1 MVYSELIFLLVL
13 FPITAIVTTFDRST
27 EYKNLILILSSV
39 VFFSWGR
46 PFAFCLIF
54 LSVFADWLLGL
65 AVSKNNGSRA
75 LAGLFLL
82 IDALMNTGIF
92 LVFRHNY
99 LFDKADRLSFDTA
112 ILPLGIAFYSLRG
125 FSYVYDVFKGHIR
138 AEKNPLCLLTYM
150 VSFHLMLVGPL
161 VRYGE
166 IEPQI
171 RKREI
176 TTDKLNTGL
185 NKIFLGLGKV
195 VLLAGVFERIK
206 LAGLNGAE
214 ITTLGCWLGMIS
226 FLGQYYF
233 LFTGFSDMAKGL
245 GLVGGFVYPDNYHD
259 IDPDGLFTGL
269 VKSFNTTVTEFFAE
283 LLGLDKEHSKGFT
296 FMAAI
301 LCGGLLSLW
310 YEARLNF
317 LIVGLAAGV
326 LIAFEKL
333 VLAKPLSKF
342 PAAVKYIY
350 MALVSMVIFGGL
362 YFESTYGYKKW
373 LFALLGVNTKYTLS
387 VSVKYAVLKNIT
399 LIFIA
404 IIIFLPFLKNAV
416 IKLTDSIAAKG
427 GKYYGFIRILKTVCT
442 AFVFAL
448 SVITLVVE
456 YSGV

>member
-39 VFFSWGR
+39 LFFSWGR

-82 IDALMNTGIF
+82 VDALMNTGIF
-92 LVFRHNY
+92 LVFSHNY

-125 FSYVYDVFKGHIR
+125 FSYVYDVFKGHIS

-226 FLGQYYF
+226 FFGQYYF

-245 GLVGGFVYPDNYHD
+245 GLVGGFVYPENYRD

-269 VKSFNTTVTEFFAE
+269 VKSFNITVTEFFAE
-283 LLGLDKEHSKGFT
+283 LFGLDKEHSKGFT
-296 FMAAI
+296 FIAAI
-301 LCGGLLSLW
+301 LCGGLLFLW
-310 YEARLNF
+310 YEAKLNF

-326 LIAFEKL
+326 LIALEKL
-333 VLAKPLSKF
+333 VLAKPLSKL

-404 IIIFLPFLKNAV
+404 TIIFLPFLKNAV

>member
-92 LVFRHNY
+92 LVFSHNY

-283 LLGLDKEHSKGFT
+283 LFGLNKEHSKAFT
-296 FMAAI
+296 FIAAI

>member
-92 LVFRHNY
+92 LVFSHNY

-259 IDPDGLFTGL
+259 IDSDGLFTGL

-283 LLGLDKEHSKGFT
+283 LLGLNKEHSKGFT